1 MRIRTVALSIA
12 ALAGLAAL
20 TSTPTRAV
28 ANEGALAGMFIA
40 DANPDVL
47 TIGLVANPEVA
58 PIGAPVFVTFSPL
71 GSTDKV
77 IVGCA
82 PLSPTITAVPV
93 PNPSVPGE
101 FGTSLDGALVRYDP
115 GND

>member
-1 MRIRTVALSIA
+1 MRIRNVALSIA

-47 TIGLVANPEVA
+47 TIGLVANPGAA
-58 PIGAPVFVTFSPL
+58 PIGAPVFVTFSPA
-71 GSTDKV
+71 GCTEKM

-101 FGTSLDGALVRYDP
+101 FGTTLDGRVKWYDP
-115 GND
+115 GFE

>member
-1 MRIRTVALSIA
+1 MRIRNVALTVA

-20 TSTPTRAV
+20 TTTPSRAV
-28 ANEGALAGMFIA
+28 ANEGPLAGMFIA
-40 DANPDVL
+40 DANPAVL
-47 TIGLVANPEVA
+47 TIGLVANPGVA

-71 GSTDKV
+71 GCTEKMV
-77 IVGCA
+77 VGCA

-93 PNPSVPGE
+93 PNPAVPGE
-101 FGTSLDGALVRYDP
+101 FGTSLGAALVRYDP

>member
-1 MRIRTVALSIA
+1 MRIRNVALSIA
-12 ALAGLAAL
+12 ALAGLVAL
-20 TSTPTRAV
+20 TPTPSRAV

-47 TIGLVANPEVA
+47 TIGLVANPGAA
-58 PIGAPVFVTFSPL
+58 PIGAPVFVTFSPA
-71 GSTDKV
+71 GCTEKM

-93 PNPSVPGE
+93 PNPAVAGE
-101 FGTSLDGALVRYDP
+101 YGTSLDSELVRYDP